1 MNTICYA
8 SAVIISNE
16 MRCQLRNSHLRSSM
30 LKSQHSEYK
39 DYLCYY
45 YRSPNITKFNSTKF
59 WSNFQL
65 INSGM
70 CIYPISLW
78 NTNHKSKLPI
88 SHSTRPHFF
97 QNGKF
102 VLTPVTCRG
111 TEVGHGPSWWCRWA
125 PATGRRAWTCRG
137 RRARWWRS
145 SWPSPGDTAQAPN
158 PAPRRGPAK
167 PGRRG
172 GAQGAVAPG
181 TRRRRLAGRHG
192 ARIAGARRRRPSRNS
207 AAAAAAGARVLVGVW
222 RKRSTLT
229 REEHAVQL

>member
-1 MNTICYA
+1 MIPLSLSTCREQIQSYKCYDKCTQYKYFFSISVRKYPLKMNTICYA

-111 TEVGHGPSWWCRWA
+111 TEVGHGPS
-125 PATGRRAWTCRG
+125 
-137 RRARWWRS
+137 
-145 SWPSPGDTAQAPN
+145 
-158 PAPRRGPAK
+158 
-167 PGRRG
+167 
-172 GAQGAVAPG
+172 
-181 TRRRRLAGRHG
+181 
-192 ARIAGARRRRPSRNS
+192 
-207 AAAAAAGARVLVGVW
+207 
-222 RKRSTLT
+222 
-229 REEHAVQL
+229 